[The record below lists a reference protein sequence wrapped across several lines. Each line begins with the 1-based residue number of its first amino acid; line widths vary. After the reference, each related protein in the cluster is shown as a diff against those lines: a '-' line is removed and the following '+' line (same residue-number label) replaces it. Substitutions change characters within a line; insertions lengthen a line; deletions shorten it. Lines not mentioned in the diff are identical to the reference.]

1 MANTI
6 DAFLKLK
13 PKQQKTETITLKLQ
27 GMDFDFKIQEIEPAL
42 LADIQ
47 VANTVA
53 IPSSVQGGPSIEGAN
68 PVNLSLDI
76 CLEAIVEPNL
86 KNAQLQ
92 DHFGVTTDRDLL
104 YEMFKGD
111 MQVLNDLFTK
121 ILELSNTQEPESRG
135 VDPNDVQ
142 EAKN

>member
-135 VDPNDVQ
+135 VDENDVQ